1 MRNIRFNVSG
11 EIFYIPLDILRKH
24 PTTTLGN
31 AQSLIKFYDPAR
43 DEYFLDRHR
52 PTFWL
57 IYDYYMT
64 GVLER
69 SEEVPLRVIVDE
81 LKFYSLEADVIN
93 DFLMSECILAKEP
106 MSNIQTRT
114 KFKRILSELIC
125 LQKHDESDSFS
136 RSWEKYRQR
145 FIRYF
150 NILIVVSATIGF
162 IVDSGFSP
170 EYGEKSESTDRNLKR
185 LEFLF
190 GIWFSIQLF
199 GEFVITQKFGTFD
212 KLIFLINI
220 ISLQASIQYLVIN
233 TWFESSE
240 KKVFLRVINF
250 LRGWRVLLLER
261 FCRNLRHLL
270 ISIYETKFMIG
281 QVIIIILFTSVIIG
295 TFVYSF
301 GT

>member
-11 EIFYIPLDILRKH
+11 EIFFIPLDILRKH
-24 PTTTLGN
+24 PSTTLGN
-31 AQSLIKFYDPAR
+31 TQSLIRFYDPAR

-64 GVLER
+64 GVLQR

-93 DFLMSECILAKEP
+93 DFLVSECILAKDP
-106 MSNIQTRT
+106 MSNIQSRT

-125 LQKHDESDSFS
+125 LQKLGESDSFS

-150 NILIVVSATIGF
+150 NIFIVVSATFGF
-162 IVDSGFSP
+162 IVDSGFSSSKYA
-170 EYGEKSESTDRNLKR
+170 ENSESMDKNLKR

-199 GEFVITQKFGTFD
+199 GEFVITPKFGTFD

-233 TWFESSE
+233 TWFESTASE
-240 KKVFLRVINF
+240 NEGFFRARV
-250 LRGWRVLLLER
+250 GKSW
-261 FCRNLRHLL
+261 
-270 ISIYETKFMIG
+270 G
-281 QVIIIILFTSVIIG
+281 
-295 TFVYSF
+295 
-301 GT
+301 